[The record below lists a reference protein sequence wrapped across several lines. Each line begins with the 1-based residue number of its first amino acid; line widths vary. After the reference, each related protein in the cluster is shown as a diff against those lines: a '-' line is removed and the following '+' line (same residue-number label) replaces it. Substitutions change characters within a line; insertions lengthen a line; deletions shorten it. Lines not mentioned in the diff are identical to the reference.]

1 MPRGM
6 SAPSAVRKL
15 AVGGLIDAA
24 LVDCSA
30 MGESSR
36 PSLSMAQELIAQLV
50 DARGARWVQ
59 LIEPPRSWLVCVRA
73 QMRWRDR
80 KSTRLNSSHVAISYA
95 VFCWKKKRTL
105 CKATYKK
112 TVSTTFSSKVS
123 FNLYY
128 IIEFIERI
136 ACISCTIDPVNDP
149 HSHIYT

>member
-1 MPRGM
+1 MSAPSLDRESPVSATAVIVMPRGM

-73 QMRWRDR
+73 QMRWRGMGAAL
-80 KSTRLNSSHVAISYA
+80 SVVPSA
-95 VFCWKKKRTL
+95 
-105 CKATYKK
+105 
-112 TVSTTFSSKVS
+112 FSG
-123 FNLYY
+123 L
-128 IIEFIERI
+128 
-136 ACISCTIDPVNDP
+136 
-149 HSHIYT
+149 